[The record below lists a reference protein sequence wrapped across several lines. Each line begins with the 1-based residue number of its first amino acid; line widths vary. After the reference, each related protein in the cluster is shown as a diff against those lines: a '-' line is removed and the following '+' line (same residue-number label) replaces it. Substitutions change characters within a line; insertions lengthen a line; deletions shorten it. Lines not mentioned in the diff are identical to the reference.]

1 MRAHNLADS
10 TKVGD
15 VADVA
20 DVADV
25 LVVLE
30 DFLLHAGAYVLD
42 ELAAYPLVRPDDP
55 QSWVLW
61 VAGVLGEHA
70 ATLRALDPT
79 TEEATPMPAYQRKG
93 EPR

>member
-20 DVADV
+20 DV

-30 DFLLHAGAYVLD
+30 DFLLHAGAPVVD
-42 ELAAYPLVRPDDP
+42 ELAAYPMVRPQEP

-61 VAGVLGEHA
+61 VAGLLGEHA
-70 ATLRALDPT
+70 ATLRALTPT
-79 TEEATPMPAYQRKG
+79 TEETTMWPAHQRKG